1 MGYKSDVTILFY
13 AEEKD
18 FPILKLWV
26 QENLRPVLDEHWE
39 DAQGNGMHEEE
50 FKRGNYKGYAF
61 EFADVKWYDDDPDVV
76 ALNEAWEKFNE
87 IFDKDNTT
95 ELYGEYA
102 RIGEDYGDVEYKC
115 SYHTQDLLSVV
126 RRAEY

>member
-1 MGYKSDVTILFY
+1 MGYRSEVTILFY

-39 DAQGNGMHEEE
+39 GNGMREEE
-50 FKRGNYKGYAF
+50 FERGNYKGYAF
-61 EFADVKWYDDDPDVV
+61 EFSDVKWYESYPEVDAV
-76 ALNEAWEKFNE
+76 EQAWEKFNG

-102 RIGEDYGDVEYKC
+102 RIGDDYGDVEYKC
-115 SYHTQDLLSVV
+115 SYHTQDLLNIV
-126 RRAEY
+126 RHAEY